1 MTSIDPDI
9 LSAEDKS
16 RALNAVNLIKQKRD
30 GKIKVRTCADG
41 SKKKRYLGKDESV
54 ASPTVSLEYLF
65 TMLVIDAY
73 EERGISTFY
82 IPGAYLHA
90 VMGGDKT

>member
-1 MTSIDPDI
+1 MKI
-9 LSAEDKS
+9 
-16 RALNAVNLIKQKRD
+16 IKQKRD
-30 GKIKVRTCADG
+30 GKIKGITCVYG
-41 SKKKRYLGKDESV
+41 RKKKRYLGKDESV